1 LEEKKRGE
9 EGMKFKGFELI
20 KVCEYHVWKNGLH
33 LFNGSLSDCIE
44 FLNKNPTG
52 TIKKEAKAE
61 K

>member
-1 LEEKKRGE
+1 
-9 EGMKFKGFELI
+9 MKFKGFELI

-52 TIKKEAKAE
+52 IRKKRRRNNGLED
-61 K
+61 